1 DAEIIFLAWTIYQEI
16 GLKNLTLEINN
27 LGCHQCKPQY
37 IEVLKQFLDS
47 HREELCENCR
57 SRMDKNPLRILDC
70 KEAGC
75 QGVLHSSNFPV
86 IQSYLCDDCR
96 HHQDELMDNLARTGV
111 SVIIN
116 PYLVRGLDYYIKT
129 AFEIKTG
136 ELGSQDAIGG
146 GGRYDHLSDTL
157 GVKGIPGVGF
167 AAGMERIILLLQK
180 QIGET
185 SFREAPLVYLA
196 PLDHPGEMLLLS
208 LSAVL
213 KEHSIP
219 FRLEFADKGIKYHLK
234 KAEKMGISSIVIAG
248 EEEARRE
255 IYTVKNLLTG
265 EQNTLDQNILVT
277 DLLGAGRHV
286 TNT

>member
-1 DAEIIFLAWTIYQEI
+1 
-16 GLKNLTLEINN
+16 
-27 LGCHQCKPQY
+27 
-37 IEVLKQFLDS
+37 
-47 HREELCENCR
+47 
-57 SRMDKNPLRILDC
+57 
-70 KEAGC
+70 
-75 QGVLHSSNFPV
+75 
-86 IQSYLCDDCR
+86 
-96 HHQDELMDNLARTGV
+96 
-111 SVIIN
+111 
-116 PYLVRGLDYYIKT
+116 
-129 AFEIKTG
+129 
-136 ELGSQDAIGG
+136 
-146 GGRYDHLSDTL
+146 
-157 GVKGIPGVGF
+157 
-167 AAGMERIILLLQK
+167 QK